1 MEIQNLPQLPQ
12 IPLSTI
18 SIKIVTLLGRKYL
31 LVPDQSKIR
40 RVLINDLV
48 RLEGVKN
55 YTLLH
60 LRNGDT
66 MLSSRTLKVY
76 DEVLQQSDFLRI
88 HKAHLINM
96 KCLRNY
102 DEDQHQYA
110 VMQNRD
116 IISISRRKR
125 KDFQNRIAVTIM

>member
-12 IPLSTI
+12 LPLSTI
-18 SIKIVTLLGRKYL
+18 SIKVVMLLGRQYL

-40 RVLINDLV
+40 RVLINDIV

-55 YTLLH
+55 YTLIH
-60 LRNGDT
+60 LKNGDN
-66 MLSSRTLKVY
+66 LISSRTLKVY
-76 DEVLQQSDFLRI
+76 DAVLQEVDFLRI

-102 DEDQHQYA
+102 DESEHQYA
-110 VMQNRD
+110 VMLNRD
-116 IISISRRKR
+116 VISISRRKR
-125 KDFQNRIAVTIM
+125 KGFQERIAVVK

>member
-1 MEIQNLPQLPQ
+1 MEIQNLPQLPP

-31 LVPDQSKIR
+31 LVPDQAKIR
-40 RVLINDLV
+40 RVLINDIV

-76 DEVLQQSDFLRI
+76 DEILQQVDFLRI

-96 KCLRNY
+96 KCLRHY
-102 DEDQHQYA
+102 DESQHQYA

-116 IISISRRKR
+116 VISISRRKR
-125 KDFQNRIAVTIM
+125 KDFQERIAFAK

>member
-1 MEIQNLPQLPQ
+1 MEIQNLPQLPL
-12 IPLSTI
+12 PTI
-18 SIKIVTLLGRKYL
+18 SIKIVTLLGRQYL

-40 RVLINDLV
+40 RVLIHDIV
-48 RLEGVKN
+48 RLEGMKN

-60 LRNGDT
+60 LLNGNT

-76 DEVLQQSDFLRI
+76 DEVLQEADFLRI

-102 DEDQHQYA
+102 DEAQMLYA

-125 KDFQNRIAVTIM
+125 KDFQQRISGC

>member
-1 MEIQNLPQLPQ
+1 MEIQNLPKLPQ

-18 SIKIVTLLGRKYL
+18 SIKIVTLLGRQYL

-40 RVLINDLV
+40 RVLINDIV

-55 YTLLH
+55 YTLFH
-60 LRNGDT
+60 LKNGNN
-66 MLSSRTLKVY
+66 LISSRTLKVY
-76 DEVLQQSDFLRI
+76 DEILQQADFLRI

-102 DEDQHQYA
+102 DECQHQYA
-110 VMQNRD
+110 VMQNID

-125 KDFQNRIAVTIM
+125 KGFQERIAVIK

>member
-1 MEIQNLPQLPQ
+1 MKIQNLPQLPQ
-12 IPLSTI
+12 SPLSAI
-18 SIKIVTLLGRKYL
+18 SIKIVTLLGRQYL

-40 RVLINDLV
+40 RVLINDIV
-48 RLEGVKN
+48 RLEGMKN

-76 DEVLQQSDFLRI
+76 DEILQQADFLRI

-96 KCLRNY
+96 KCIKNY
-102 DEDQHQYA
+102 DESEHQYA
-110 VMQNRD
+110 VMQNTD
-116 IISISRRKR
+116 VISISRRKR
-125 KDFQNRIAVTIM
+125 KDFQERIAVTIR

>member
-1 MEIQNLPQLPQ
+1 MEIQNLPQLPP

-18 SIKIVTLLGRKYL
+18 SIKIVTLLGRQYL
-31 LVPDQSKIR
+31 LVPDQ
-40 RVLINDLV
+40 
-48 RLEGVKN
+48 N
-55 YTLLH
+55 YTLIH
-60 LRNGDT
+60 LKNGNN
-66 MLSSRTLKVY
+66 LISSRTLKVY
-76 DEVLQQSDFLRI
+76 EAVLQKVDFLRI

-102 DEDQHQYA
+102 DECQHQYA

-125 KDFQNRIAVTIM
+125 KGFQERIGVK

>member
-1 MEIQNLPQLPQ
+1 MEIQNLPQIPQ

-18 SIKIVTLLGRKYL
+18 SIKIVTLLGRQYL

-40 RVLINDLV
+40 RVLINDIV

-76 DEVLQQSDFLRI
+76 DEILQPADFLRI

-102 DEDQHQYA
+102 DEFQHQYA

-125 KDFQNRIAVTIM
+125 KDFQERISVK

>member
-12 IPLSTI
+12 NSLSTI
-18 SIKIVTLLGRKYL
+18 SIKIVTLLGRQYL

-48 RLEGVKN
+48 RLEGMKN

-76 DEVLQQSDFLRI
+76 EEILQQVDFLRI

-102 DEDQHQYA
+102 DESQHQYA

-125 KDFQNRIAVTIM
+125 KDFQEKIAVVK

>member
-1 MEIQNLPQLPQ
+1 MEIQNLPQLSQ
-12 IPLSTI
+12 ISLSTI
-18 SIKIVTLLGRKYL
+18 SIKIVTLLGRQYL

-40 RVLINDLV
+40 RVLINDIV

-76 DEVLQQSDFLRI
+76 DEVLQQVDFLRI

-96 KCLRNY
+96 KNLRNY
-102 DEDQHQYA
+102 DESEHQYA
-110 VMQNRD
+110 VMQNKD
-116 IISISRRKR
+116 VISISRRKR
-125 KDFQNRIAVTIM
+125 KEFQERIASAK

>member
-18 SIKIVTLLGRKYL
+18 SIKIVTLIGRQYL
-31 LVPDQSKIR
+31 LVPDQAKIR
-40 RVLINDLV
+40 RVLISDIV

-55 YTLLH
+55 YTLIH
-60 LRNGDT
+60 LKNGDN
-66 MLSSRTLKVY
+66 LISSRTLKVY
-76 DEVLQQSDFLRI
+76 DAVLQEVDFLRI

-102 DEDQHQYA
+102 DESEHQYA
-110 VMQNRD
+110 VMLNRD
-116 IISISRRKR
+116 VISISRRKR
-125 KDFQNRIAVTIM
+125 KGFQERISMK

>member
-18 SIKIVTLLGRKYL
+18 SIKIVTLLGRQYL
-31 LVPDQSKIR
+31 LVPDQAKIR

-76 DEVLQQSDFLRI
+76 DEILQQADFLRI

-96 KCLRNY
+96 KCIRNY
-102 DEDQHQYA
+102 DESQHQYA

-125 KDFQNRIAVTIM
+125 KDFQDRISVK

>member
-1 MEIQNLPQLPQ
+1 MEIKNLPQLPQ
-12 IPLSTI
+12 SPLSTI
-18 SIKIVTLLGRKYL
+18 SIKIVTLLGRQYL
-31 LVPDQSKIR
+31 LVPDQAKIR

-76 DEVLQQSDFLRI
+76 DEILQQADFLRI

-102 DEDQHQYA
+102 DESQHQYA

-116 IISISRRKR
+116 IICISRRKR
-125 KDFQNRIAVTIM
+125 KDFQERIADSVR

>member
-12 IPLSTI
+12 SPLFTI
-18 SIKIVTLLGRKYL
+18 SIKIVTLLGRQYL

-40 RVLINDLV
+40 RVLINDIV

-55 YTLLH
+55 YTLIH
-60 LRNGDT
+60 LKNGDN
-66 MLSSRTLKVY
+66 LISSRTLKVY
-76 DEVLQQSDFLRI
+76 DAVLQEVDFLRI

-102 DEDQHQYA
+102 DESQHQFA
-110 VMQNRD
+110 VMQNKD
-116 IISISRRKR
+116 VISISRRKR
-125 KDFQNRIAVTIM
+125 KDFQERIAVVK

>member
-12 IPLSTI
+12 LPLSTI
-18 SIKIVTLLGRKYL
+18 SIKVVMLLGRQYL

-40 RVLINDLV
+40 RVLINDIV

-55 YTLLH
+55 YTLIH
-60 LRNGDT
+60 LKNGDN
-66 MLSSRTLKVY
+66 LISSRTLKVY
-76 DEVLQQSDFLRI
+76 DTVLQEADFLRI
-88 HKAHLINM
+88 HKSHLINM

-102 DEDQHQYA
+102 DECQHLYA
-110 VMQNRD
+110 IMQNRD

-125 KDFQNRIAVTIM
+125 KGFQNRIAVVK

>member
-1 MEIQNLPQLPQ
+1 MEIQNLSQLP
-12 IPLSTI
+12 PSTL
-18 SIKIVTLLGRKYL
+18 SIKIVTLLGRQYL

-40 RVLINDLV
+40 RVLVTDIV

-66 MLSSRTLKVY
+66 MISSRTLKVY
-76 DEVLQQSDFLRI
+76 DTILQEADFLRV

-96 KCLRNY
+96 QCLRNY
-102 DEDQHQYA
+102 DQSEMQFA
-110 VMQNRD
+110 VMQNKD
-116 IISISRRKR
+116 VISISRRKR
-125 KDFQNRIAVTIM
+125 KDFQERITVSIR

>member
-1 MEIQNLPQLPQ
+1 MEVQNLPQLPQ

-18 SIKIVTLLGRKYL
+18 SIKIVTLLGRQYL

-40 RVLINDLV
+40 RVLINDIV

-55 YTLLH
+55 YTLIH
-60 LRNGDT
+60 LKNGNN
-66 MLSSRTLKVY
+66 LISSRTLKVY
-76 DEVLQQSDFLRI
+76 DVVLQKVDFLRI

-102 DEDQHQYA
+102 DESQHQYA

-125 KDFQNRIAVTIM
+125 KGFQERIAVIK

>member
-1 MEIQNLPQLPQ
+1 MKLQNLPVFST
-12 IPLSTI
+12 STI
-18 SIKIVTLLGRKYL
+18 SIKIVTLLGRQYL
-31 LVPDQSKIR
+31 LVPDQSKVR

-76 DEVLQQSDFLRI
+76 DEILQQVDFLRI

-102 DEDQHQYA
+102 DESQHQYA

-116 IISISRRKR
+116 IMSISRRKR
-125 KDFQNRIAVTIM
+125 KDFQDRISVK